1 MNTQKSTS
9 VTELATLTF
18 ARLVIQMTRRFPYAF
33 LPEISRQLRVPLDS
47 VQNVMAVNA
56 GVGIGS
62 PLLGPIGERYGR
74 KRVMMATLVLMAFMS
89 VLGALAPQFAL
100 FAGAMIAFGVV
111 KMVFDP
117 AISAYIADHVPY
129 ERRGTVIG
137 VIELSWA
144 GSLLVAAPVVGFLLG
159 ASGLQSVFLMLTMA
173 SLLAL
178 GAVYRYL
185 PADHPRGDDI
195 PRSITPL
202 ATWRALR
209 SDAVAFPALA
219 YALLLVTANEI
230 FFINYSAYM
239 EATFG
244 LALTALGT
252 VTVVVAVAEV
262 CGEFAV
268 IGLADRFGKR
278 RVALIGVGVSSVG
291 YVVLPLFSFSLP
303 LTLVMVFLIFLMLES
318 AIVASLPLFTEIL
331 PGARAIMMSSYVG
344 AESFGRLIGA
354 SFGGFLFVALG
365 NFETTSAIATGIAL
379 CSWFLLWRF
388 VHEKKQRASMPESP

>member
-1 MNTQKSTS
+1 MTN

-18 ARLVIQMTRRFPYAF
+18 ARLIIQMTRRFPYPF
-33 LPEISRQLRVPLDS
+33 LPEISRQLSVPLDS

-56 GVGIGS
+56 GVGVGS

-74 KRVMMATLVLMAFMS
+74 KRVMMGTLVLMAFTS

-100 FAGAMIAFGVV
+100 FAGVMIAFGVV

-117 AISAYIADHVPY
+117 AISAYIADRVPY
-129 ERRGTVIG
+129 ERRGTAIG
-137 VIELSWA
+137 VTELSWA
-144 GSLLVAAPVVGFLLG
+144 GSLLVAAPLAGFLLG
-159 ASGLQSVFLMLTMA
+159 ASGLQSVFLMLVVA

-185 PADHPRGDDI
+185 PADHPSGGDI
-195 PRSITPL
+195 PRSITPA

-209 SDAVAFPALA
+209 SDPVAFRALA

-252 VTVVVAVAEV
+252 VTIVVAVAEV

-278 RVALIGVGVSSVG
+278 RVALIGVGLSSLG
-291 YVVLPLFSFSLP
+291 YIILPLFSFSLP
-303 LTLVMVFLIFLMLES
+303 LTLVIVFIIFLMLES
-318 AIVASLPLFTEIL
+318 AIVASLPMFTEIL
-331 PGARAIMMSSYVG
+331 PNARAIMMSSYVG
-344 AESFGRLIGA
+344 AESFGRLVGA
-354 SFGGFLFVALG
+354 ALGGWLFVTLG
-365 NFETTSAIATGIAL
+365 NFETTSAIATAIAL

-388 VHEKKQRASMPESP
+388 VHEKSETNSTA

>member
-1 MNTQKSTS
+1 MNTQKKTN
-9 VTELATLTF
+9 VTDLATLTF
-18 ARLVIQMTRRFPYAF
+18 ARLIINMTRRFPYPF
-33 LPEISRQLRVPLDS
+33 LPEISRQLGVSLDS

-74 KRVMMATLVLMAFMS
+74 KRVMMGTFVLMALAS
-89 VLGALAPQFAL
+89 VLGALAPKFAL
-100 FAGAMIAFGVV
+100 FACVMIAFGVV

-117 AISAYIADHVPY
+117 ATSAYIADHVPY
-129 ERRGTVIG
+129 ERRGTAIG
-137 VIELSWA
+137 VTELSWA
-144 GSLLVAAPVVGFLLG
+144 GSLLVAAPIAGFLLG
-159 ASGLQSVFLMLTMA
+159 ASGLQSVFLMLMVA

-178 GAVYRYL
+178 AAVYRYL
-185 PADHPRGDDI
+185 PADHPSGADI

-209 SDAVAFPALA
+209 SDPVAFRALA

-239 EATFG
+239 ESTFG
-244 LALTALGT
+244 LALSALGT
-252 VTVVVAVAEV
+252 VTIVVAVAEV

-278 RVALIGVGVSSVG
+278 RVALIGVGISSLG
-291 YVVLPLFSFSLP
+291 YIILPIFAFSLP
-303 LTLVMVFLIFLMLES
+303 LTLVMVFVIFLTLEI
-318 AIVASLPLFTEIL
+318 AIVSSLPLFTEIL
-331 PGARAIMMSSYVG
+331 PDARAIMMSSYVG
-344 AESFGRLIGA
+344 AESFGRLLGA
-354 SFGGFLFVALG
+354 AFGGWLYVTLGSFG
-365 NFETTSAIATGIAL
+365 TISAIATAIAL

-388 VHEKKQRASMPESP
+388 IHEKQQPSIHA